1 MDENQQGG
9 PPPAGPPTPEGGGS
23 EGTHPENGGASFY
36 PPPPYTGKPGSQGS
50 FSDPYAHRGDA
61 SAPEVQTQSTA
72 VAVAGNR
79 KTPPPP
85 PPPPTSD
92 DEEDGMLRMSFMDH
106 LEDLRRRILRSLM
119 GLGVVFVLSLLFAN
133 YLWEIV
139 RAPAVE
145 ALKNLGVN
153 PPRLVMITP
162 MESFSIIWVKLPLL
176 ASLFVASPWI
186 LYQVWAFISPGLYKR
201 ERRMATPFILTTA
214 GLFISGGL
222 FAYFLAFRYGL
233 QFLLG
238 IGMSN
243 DVQPVVTIT
252 EYFDL
257 FVNVILGVA
266 LVFELPVLIF
276 FLTLIR
282 VASPRFLLRHSRYAI
297 LAIVVLAAIITPT
310 PDVFNLML
318 FAVPMNLLYFV
329 GLFASYLLVLRREG
343 KGFPWKLVILITLG
357 ILAVAAA
364 LLWLAM
370 ARYHYHF
377 ISHWPFFT
385 I

>member
-1 MDENQQGG
+1 
-9 PPPAGPPTPEGGGS
+9 
-23 EGTHPENGGASFY
+23 
-36 PPPPYTGKPGSQGS
+36 
-50 FSDPYAHRGDA
+50 
-61 SAPEVQTQSTA
+61 
-72 VAVAGNR
+72 
-79 KTPPPP
+79 
-85 PPPPTSD
+85 
-92 DEEDGMLRMSFMDH
+92 MLRMSFMDH

-145 ALKNLGVN
+145 ALRNLGVN

-343 KGFPWKLVILITLG
+343 KGFPWKMVILITLG